1 MSIFRLPDLGEGLPD
16 ATVREWYV
24 KVGDTVT
31 VDQPLVAME
40 TAKALVDV
48 PSPQNGVIAELHGTV
63 DDVLDTGSVLITF
76 ESEKSAQA
84 ESASESGDSGTVVG
98 VIDSSET
105 LIAADSIVQ
114 ATHDGPR
121 VLATPAVRQLATQL
135 GVAIDS
141 IKPAGSCVSREDI
154 KAAAKHVRPKAT
166 ANPISSFSGDALAL
180 NSARRAM
187 IQSMQASQAQ
197 VVPVTLTGEANIQ
210 AWVGKEDMSCR
221 ILKALCAAC
230 KAEPNLNAHFDADNA
245 TLYRQE
251 HVNCGM
257 AVDTPEG
264 LFVPVIHQADTLNAA
279 EQRDIINRYKEQA
292 ASKSIPAADLKG
304 ATIILSNI
312 GTVAGLHA
320 NPILIPPMVCIV
332 ATGRARDAVVPVNG
346 EAQICRLL
354 PLSVTID
361 HRAITGGELS
371 RFLKAL
377 ITALEE

>member
-16 ATVREWYV
+16 ATIREWYI

-31 VDQPLVAME
+31 IDQPLVAME

-48 PSPQNGVIAELHGTV
+48 PSPQNGVIAKLHGDV
-63 DDVLDTGSVLITF
+63 DDVLDTGSALITF
-76 ESEKSAQA
+76 ESEEAADAVSAP
-84 ESASESGDSGTVVG
+84 ESGDSGTVVG

-114 ATHDGPR
+114 ASHDGPR

-141 IKPAGSCVSREDI
+141 IKPAGSCVSKEDV
-154 KAAAKHVRPKAT
+154 KAAAKRVTPKAST
-166 ANPISSFSGDALAL
+166 PTSTFSGDALAL

-210 AWVGKEDMSCR
+210 GWVGKEDMSCR

-230 KAEPNLNAHFDADNA
+230 KAEPNLNAYFDADNA

-251 HVNCGM
+251 HVNCGI
-257 AVDTPEG
+257 AVDTPEA
-264 LFVPVIHQADTLNAA
+264 LFVPVIHNADTLDASQ
-279 EQRDIINRYKEQA
+279 QRDVINRYKEQA

-346 EAQICRLL
+346 EAQVCRLL

-377 ITALEE
+377 ISALEE

>member
-24 KVGDTVT
+24 KPGDTVT
-31 VDQPLVAME
+31 IDQPLVAME

-48 PSPQNGVIAELHGTV
+48 PSPQNGVIAELHGDV
-63 DDVLDTGSVLITF
+63 DDLLDTGSALVTF
-76 ESEKSAQA
+76 ESEKTADTTPA
-84 ESASESGDSGTVVG
+84 TNSGDGGTVVG

-114 ATHDGPR
+114 ATHDAPR
-121 VLATPAVRQLATQL
+121 ALATPAVRQLAMQL

-141 IKPAGSCVSREDI
+141 IKPAGSCVSVYDV
-154 KAAAKHVRPKAT
+154 KAAAKYVAPKTNAKT
-166 ANPISSFSGDALAL
+166 ASFSGDPLTL

-187 IQSMQASQAQ
+187 IQSMQASQGQ

-210 AWVGKEDMSCR
+210 SWLGKEDMSCR
-221 ILKALCAAC
+221 ILKALCEAS

-245 TLYRQE
+245 TLYRHQ
-251 HVNCGM
+251 HVNCGV

-279 EQRDIINRYKEQA
+279 QQRDIINRYKEQA

-332 ATGRARDAVVPVNG
+332 ATGRARDAVIPVDG
-346 EAQICRLL
+346 EPSICRLL

-377 ITALEE
+377 ITALEA